1 MLFSAVLKALIA
13 PSESGGTCKSGN
25 NFLHRRVKEKLFY
38 TSKRERKE
46 KKKEKSKR
54 ERLLNKTFPT
64 LIKHS
69 YFSVMPVCAIAGSD
83 HRPVS
88 QRPGSLGGS
97 PEENHPMKM
106 PKTP

>member
-46 KKKEKSKR
+46 KKRKKVKEKDC
-54 ERLLNKTFPT
+54 

-69 YFSVMPVCAIAGSD
+69 Q
-83 HRPVS
+83 H
-88 QRPGSLGGS
+88 
-97 PEENHPMKM
+97 
-106 PKTP
+106 